1 VYIARQD
8 RAADYRRQAADARA
22 MATWISPADP
32 KHQLLE
38 VARHLEALAELEE
51 REARKVAP
59 VQDPRQER

>member
-1 VYIARQD
+1 
-8 RAADYRRQAADARA
+8 